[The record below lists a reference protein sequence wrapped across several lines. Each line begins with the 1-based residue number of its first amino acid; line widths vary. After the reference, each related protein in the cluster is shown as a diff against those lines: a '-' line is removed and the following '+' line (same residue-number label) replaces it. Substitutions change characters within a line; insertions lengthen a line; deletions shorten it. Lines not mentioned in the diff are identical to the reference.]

1 MASDNGST
9 IHISELVPDPKNAR
23 QHTPRGLG
31 MIEDSL
37 QEVGAARS
45 IVIDENNRI
54 LAGNQ
59 TTEAAANV
67 GLEDVMIVDAPGDKL
82 VAVRRSNLTEQ
93 QKTRLALWDNRSA
106 EVATWSSEM
115 LAKMQQEDEALL
127 QGLFRAD
134 ELEAIL
140 GDLAQEPV
148 ADPGAQIDRAAELQ
162 EKWQVERGQIWQ
174 IGRHRL
180 MCGDSTSAEDVGR
193 LMGGEK
199 AQAVVSD
206 PPYGVGVE
214 YGEFQDNEASAI
226 RLVKLF
232 MPIIQGLNVPIAL
245 TPGIPVMCHYPCPSW
260 LMVWVHPAPSGSCP
274 WGFAGTNP
282 ILVYGKDPY
291 LEAGLGRR
299 PDSISMAAD
308 RQHVDGHPTPK
319 PLKVWTWLVERMTT
333 ATGQTVLDIF
343 LGSGTTLVA
352 CEQTGRI
359 GYGMEIEPKYCA
371 VTLERLT
378 GMGLKARRA

>member
-1 MASDNGST
+1 
-9 IHISELVPDPKNAR
+9 
-23 QHTPRGLG
+23 

-162 EKWQVERGQIWQ
+162 EKWQIERGQIWE
-174 IGRHRL
+174 IGRHCL
-180 MCGDSTSAEDVGR
+180 MCGNMSDRDNLEV
-193 LMGGEK
+193 LMGGDK
-199 AQAVVSD
+199 ADMAFSD
-206 PPYGVGVE
+206 PPFAIYGSSTGVS
-214 YGEFQDNEASAI
+214 QKVADASMVLPFFRDMAH
-226 RLVKLF
+226 
-232 MPIIQGLNVPIAL
+232 GLAYCTRYFAHVYVCCDWRSFNVL
-245 TPGIPVMCHYPCPSW
+245 TSAASDSLTLKNMI
-260 LMVWVHPAPSGSCP
+260 VWVKPGGNVAGVFYTNVHELIAFFVNSPPETSMFKKKTGHRQIYDQNVWQQNVVPVAQRGH
-274 WGFAGTNP
+274 FA
-282 ILVYGKDPY
+282 
-291 LEAGLGRR
+291 
-299 PDSISMAAD
+299 
-308 RQHVDGHPTPK
+308 QK
-319 PLKVWTWLVERMTT
+319 PLENVVKAIENSTDAEEVVVDL
-333 ATGQTVLDIF
+333 F

-371 VTLERLT
+371 VTLERLA
-378 GMGLKARRA
+378 GMGLEAALLT